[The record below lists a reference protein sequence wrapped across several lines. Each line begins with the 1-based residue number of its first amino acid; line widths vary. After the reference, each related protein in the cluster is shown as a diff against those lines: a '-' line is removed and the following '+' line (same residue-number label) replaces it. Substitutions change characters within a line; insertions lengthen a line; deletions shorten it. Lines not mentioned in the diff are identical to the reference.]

1 MGDQFYRLKKGR
13 VLAGVL
19 AGLSDKYH
27 WDLNLVRALVVVS
40 CLFAQFPLVIYIVL
54 AIFLPYREDIERA
67 SFSSQHRRRKT
78 AEPVDDHEDNW
89 Y

>member
-27 WDLNLVRALVVVS
+27 WDLNLVRAHQLLEKS
-40 CLFAQFPLVIYIVL
+40 PLSKKG
-54 AIFLPYREDIERA
+54 P
-67 SFSSQHRRRKT
+67 
-78 AEPVDDHEDNW
+78 
-89 Y
+89 